1 MKQTT
6 TTTTQTE
13 PTGMAKTFKVIG
25 TVILVSGLG
34 YLLYNL
40 LKRRPTTI
48 KGIASDL
55 GQTVKNAPQEIK
67 SAISGKYIDCGFP
80 LRKGCGGVN
89 VKKVQKWLNRE
100 GNYGLVEDGKFGDLT
115 ENAIIDN
122 QMPFET
128 FKSMHPYAIKG
139 QISEEFFNTFLKNE

>member
-1 MKQTT
+1 MKKTT
-6 TTTTQTE
+6 TTTTT
-13 PTGMAKTFKVIG
+13 TADSGATKTFKIIG
-25 TVILVSGLG
+25 GVLLAGGIG
-34 YLLYNL
+34 YLIYNL

-48 KGIASDL
+48 KGIATDL
-55 GQTVKNAPQEIK
+55 GQTIKSAPQEIK
-67 SAISGKYIDCGFP
+67 SAVSGKYVDCGFP
-80 LRKGCGGVN
+80 LRKGCGGES
-89 VKKVQKWLNRE
+89 VKKVQQWLNRE

-139 QISEEFFNTFLKNE
+139 QVSEEFFNMFLK